1 MKEFFLTDM
10 DIAVLKHVCFATT
23 TLRSSKDEDEK
34 IGLHGRCR
42 RQFSSKV
49 ISFLQSW
56 THDAKYYEQW
66 RIVVLKC
73 YGQERESSKI
83 FYPTTLD
90 KQLELNKRFKTG
102 VHVL

>member
-1 MKEFFLTDM
+1 MIGARCALEKGMKEFFLTDM

-34 IGLHGRCR
+34 IGLCR

-73 YGQERESSKI
+73 YGQERERS
-83 FYPTTLD
+83 
-90 KQLELNKRFKTG
+90 RFSRITI
-102 VHVL
+102 